1 MELNNI
7 KNYNFIVGNA
17 FDVMREMI
25 DKNEK
30 FDVVILDP
38 PSFTKSSKDV
48 KNALKAYNTMN
59 YLGLKLA
66 KRMFITCS
74 CSHHIDRE
82 MFKNM
87 VVSSSLRA
95 KKEIRQ
101 IGGYRTQSPDHI
113 ITMANK
119 NLEYLKC
126 LFFGVSER

>member
-1 MELNNI
+1 
-7 KNYNFIVGNA
+7 
-17 FDVMREMI
+17 MREMI

-38 PSFTKSSKDV
+38 PAFTKSSKDV

-101 IGGYRTQSPDHI
+101 IGGYRAQAPDHI

-126 LFFGVSER
+126 LFFGVNE